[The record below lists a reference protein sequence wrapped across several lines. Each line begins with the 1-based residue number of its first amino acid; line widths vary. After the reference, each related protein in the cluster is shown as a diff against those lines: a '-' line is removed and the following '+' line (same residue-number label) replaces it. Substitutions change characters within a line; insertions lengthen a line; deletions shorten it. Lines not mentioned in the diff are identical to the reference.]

1 MKRLVLMSALLGA
14 LLAGAFGQSISFG
27 FGDAEL
33 DATLGQLNI
42 DAKADLTSFSAE
54 VTLQW
59 GTSAVQVAS
68 AMAQG
73 LEPIEVYL
81 AAALSKLSGKPLTTV
96 ITAYKSNRKAGWG
109 ALAKSLGIKPGSKQF
124 KELKDKCKGSK
135 SKLHKK
141 K

>member
-14 LLAGAFGQSISFG
+14 MLVGAFGQSISFG
-27 FGDAEL
+27 FGDAEM

-42 DAKADLTSFSAE
+42 DAKADPKSFSAE

-73 LEPIEVYL
+73 LEPVEVYL
-81 AAALSKLSGKPLTTV
+81 AAALSRLSGKPLNTV
-96 ITAYKSNRKAGWG
+96 ITAYKNNRKAGWG

-124 KELKDKCKGSK
+124 KELKDKIYGSK
-135 SKLHKK
+135 NKLHKEK
-141 K
+141 